1 MLCLDSVQ
9 KSGLIVSISVAVGW
23 IVLYFVMLSKGLK
36 KSSNEL
42 QRVVEVPYYS
52 RLMTFLNTGGRNR

>member
-36 KSSNEL
+36 KSSNKP
-42 QRVVEVPYYS
+42 QQVVEVPYYS